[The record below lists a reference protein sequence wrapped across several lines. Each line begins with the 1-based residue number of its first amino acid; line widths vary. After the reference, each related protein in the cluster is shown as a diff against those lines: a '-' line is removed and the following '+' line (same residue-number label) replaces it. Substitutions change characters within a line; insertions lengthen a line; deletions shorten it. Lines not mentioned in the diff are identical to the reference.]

1 MTRSAFFKQLLDSWD
16 HFWFKPTDT
25 TTLGMMRIL
34 AGAIIFY
41 THFVWT
47 FEFSSF
53 FANDQILSEEHNRMI
68 TGSLFAWSHFHWLDS
83 IPLLWGIHFL
93 ALACMLLFCLG
104 LGTRITGTLT
114 AFFTIS
120 YANRAIGATFGLD
133 QINVMLAFYL
143 AMAPSGSSLSLDSL
157 LRTRKLRTN
166 SKNSIL
172 SAEKSTLA
180 NFTTRLIQ
188 IHLCIIYLFAGC
200 GKFLGV
206 TWWNGEAIWGAI
218 ANSEYQTIDLTGL
231 AAYPL
236 LINLI
241 THLALAWEASYF
253 ILVWPK
259 WSKPF
264 VIFFAVILHLGIGLA
279 MGMVEFGLIMIT
291 ANLAFVP
298 PSFVK
303 TVLQKL
309 GLCCS
314 FWPKDPSKGLK
325 ENN

>member
-1 MTRSAFFKQLLDSWD
+1 
-16 HFWFKPTDT
+16 
-25 TTLGMMRIL
+25 
-34 AGAIIFY
+34 
-41 THFVWT
+41 
-47 FEFSSF
+47 
-53 FANDQILSEEHNRMI
+53 
-68 TGSLFAWSHFHWLDS
+68 
-83 IPLLWGIHFL
+83 
-93 ALACMLLFCLG
+93 
-104 LGTRITGTLT
+104 
-114 AFFTIS
+114 
-120 YANRAIGATFGLD
+120 
-133 QINVMLAFYL
+133 
-143 AMAPSGSSLSLDSL
+143 
-157 LRTRKLRTN
+157 
-166 SKNSIL
+166 
-172 SAEKSTLA
+172 
-180 NFTTRLIQ
+180 
-188 IHLCIIYLFAGC
+188 
-200 GKFLGV
+200 V